1 MDANDFLM
9 GGGIPA
15 AKFPAIGSTII
26 GLVLKAPKLLQVTDP
41 ESGEVKRWQNGEPQM
56 QVVIELQTELRDSQ
70 DDDGVRTLWAKGVMK
85 NAIRDAVR
93 NAGAKGVEP
102 GGVLQVTF
110 SSEEPPRRR
119 GLQPMKL
126 YSAAYQPPSQS
137 VEIPADPIQQPVSSQ
152 GQGYPATQQMTV
164 QNAPVVPQGPAPV
177 APASVDLAATQ
188 QSFLDRLKAQAQ
200 RNAQGQPQDAEPP
213 F

>member
-1 MDANDFLM
+1 MGDANDFLM

-15 AKFPAIGSTII
+15 AKFPVIGTSIV
-26 GLVLKAPKLLQVTDP
+26 GLVLKPPKLLQVTDP

-56 QVVIELQTELRDSQ
+56 QVVIELQTELREHAE
-70 DDDGVRTLWAKGVMK
+70 DDGIRTLWAKGVMK

-93 NAGAKGVEP
+93 AAGAKGIEP
-102 GGVLQVTF
+102 GGVLQVIF
-110 SSEEPPRRR
+110 SAEEPPRRR

-126 YSAAYQPPSQS
+126 YKAAYQPPSQS
-137 VEIPADPIQQPVSSQ
+137 VEIPADPYEASATQPVSPAAVQ
-152 GQGYPATQQMTV
+152 AVQTQAATAPAT
-164 QNAPVVPQGPAPV
+164 N
-177 APASVDLAATQ
+177 LAATQ

-200 RNAQGQPQDAEPP
+200 RNVNAQGQPQEPDPP